1 MSRITRKEAIMNISL
16 YHIGQLIVA
25 WMRPRNRVARVAR
38 WISDSTA
45 GTDGRREAS
54 HAPDQIIIHLSM

>member
-1 MSRITRKEAIMNISL
+1 MNISL

-45 GTDGRREAS
+45 GMDGRREAS